1 MGLSGARFEERG
13 VRVGGVGHDELLRG
27 LELLPAQEIRHLL
40 ADIQVPEGRVPVKVE
55 VEVLPQGV
63 HALRATWSGVEA
75 LGHDAAFSR
84 ASLGAGLA
92 EAGEEIL
99 CFVGFEHCNW
109 KSFNCQY

>member
-1 MGLSGARFEERG
+1 MRSER
-13 VRVGGVGHDELLRG
+13 VEGVGHDELLRG
-27 LELLPAQEIRHLL
+27 LGLLSAKEIRQLL
-40 ADIQVPEGRVPVKVE
+40 ADIQVPEGRLPVKV
-55 VEVLPQGV
+55 VVDVQ
-63 HALRATWSGVEA
+63 ALRSTWSGVEA

-84 ASLGAGLA
+84 GGASLGAGLA